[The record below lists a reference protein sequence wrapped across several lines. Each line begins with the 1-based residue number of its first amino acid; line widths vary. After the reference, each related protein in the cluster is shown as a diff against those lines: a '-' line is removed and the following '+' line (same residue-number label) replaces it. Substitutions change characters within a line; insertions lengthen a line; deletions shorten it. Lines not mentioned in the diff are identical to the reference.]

1 MVNRKRTVTGLLA
14 LVSALFLAFG
24 PSSALAGDAAAGKAV
39 YDTNCSSCHG
49 PEGKGDGPAG
59 AALNPKP
66 ANFASSALDEAG
78 MVKIV
83 TEGGA
88 ALGKSP
94 LMVAW
99 KGTLNEAQ
107 IANVVAHIRSLK
119 K

>member
-1 MVNRKRTVTGLLA
+1 MVHSKRTVTGLMA

-24 PSSALAGDAAAGKAV
+24 PSSAFAGDAAAGKTV

-66 ANFASSALDEAG
+66 ADLSTSALDEAG

-88 ALGKSP
+88 AVGKSP

-99 KGTLNEAQ
+99 KGTLNETQ
-107 IANVVAHIRSLK
+107 IADVVAHLRSLK